1 MIFLS
6 ERIAAH
12 LQSSDII
19 GRGAG
24 TLLHG
29 LSDHPTRKKL
39 VSCGL
44 TKLRDEDLRLLGV
57 PTREERGMLSTWLV
71 LVE

>member
-29 LSDHPTRKKL
+29 LSDHPTRKNWCRV
-39 VSCGL
+39 VS
-44 TKLRDEDLRLLGV
+44 
-57 PTREERGMLSTWLV
+57 LS
-71 LVE
+71 